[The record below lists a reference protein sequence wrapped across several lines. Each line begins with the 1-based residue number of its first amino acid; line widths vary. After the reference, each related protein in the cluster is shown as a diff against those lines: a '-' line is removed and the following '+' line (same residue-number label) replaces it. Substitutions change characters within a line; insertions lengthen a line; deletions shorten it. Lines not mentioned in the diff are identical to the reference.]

1 MSNIITTDSLYNN
14 QFTQNSTYKELLIFR
29 SRWDADNQPRS
40 GTGALV
46 NNEEKLFW
54 IKTIKDYPYV
64 EISHGKP
71 NMEWADG
78 TATPFVNS
86 NNICVSSSVA
96 NNPVAT
102 DATALEWGSQI
113 LIAKPIVADTGHVIG
128 TKSAGINVPKVNAIE
143 KLEMRSHTANN
154 QIEYTF
160 AHKTINNPPNSLRI
174 VNATVI
180 QESQNNT
187 GPKSKIKFGRTYD
200 ISQDQFDQWGHYLSQ
215 STQTIDMPNINA
227 TSPISVTLN
236 NGDAQ
241 ISHSL
246 ATIVETTPQFSTYT
260 NSTNAKVKL
269 PELTLENNYNLEGPH
284 TDAYGHANAQAQFG
298 FALRH
303 HLPLTR
309 KATAHTYLSDTT
321 GKTTAIARPKHDGD
335 ASRTVPE
342 NPISSPID
350 KIKMAAVI
358 YAGDNDGNR
367 QSCVYLNDST
377 DTIIN
382 IYFLNKS
389 LATNASL
396 RNAYLTFT
404 FPTNI
409 TVTDTS
415 MNQSY
420 IASTDTQYHYQ
431 LLNNPDTN
439 NPINILKLSVRST
452 GMINKSV
459 INIQVTPAIIEA
471 IDIPCTTATNLDDN
485 DPDSNSIITWQ
496 EDAILQTP
504 VMQFNEQ
511 GHINDILTK
520 GIAFPH
526 YTTPYGRETTFS
538 KAIDYLNRYLSP
550 NPRNSVIDQ
559 YLTGASPIIE
569 IPTTDSPG
577 SGDQQIHSAYIEV
590 VLQACLLNNGNGS
603 ATDKPL
609 SFAGLQFSIY
619 QYDETANEW
628 QPYVWHRSISTNQAE
643 LEIGNNNNTSNTGYI
658 YLTDTKQRIAFVLSQ
673 PYITIN
679 NEIQKYIL
687 TGNNVKLL
695 WGTSTYGYVI
705 NLPAV
710 KDISQI
716 SPYQLIQISLVKDES
731 YSPSPSP
738 DVHNVE
744 FRICAAMRTGFNT
757 PQGCK
762 FSLYKYIKGTTLY
775 DRIGAPYKIN
785 DIYIDEAN
793 LLTDVKPYEFYT
805 SQIQT
810 IDSNSLNTIYVGLD
824 ADIRTNNTISFNYVT
839 CQFAEGIAI
848 GNNVIAFK
856 KFTRNIKPFMDQ
868 YVLFVVVDEQ
878 ADRPFRPTNSTTSES
893 EQSSKNA
900 GMENRISALEQATLQ
915 LTNISDLKSVNNLIS
930 RVANIEDEINPIE
943 YDAAV
948 GQMIAKNRFEKID
961 AQTKYLNKNNYP
973 IDLAD
978 AFSKLLMCYTGL
990 VKELAGKFYSDNQNQ
1005 FITTFALPL
1014 LKENDNQSYLPSDDI
1029 PSLDSQ
1035 TGGGK

>member
-78 TATPFVNS
+78 TATPLVNS

-102 DATALEWGSQI
+102 NATALEWGSQI
-113 LIAKPIVADTGHVIG
+113 LIAKPIIADTGHVIG
-128 TKSAGINVPKVNAIE
+128 TKSAGINIPKVNAIE

-154 QIEYTF
+154 QIGYTF
-160 AHKTINNPPNSLRI
+160 AHKTINNPPSSSPI
-174 VNATVI
+174 ANATVI

-187 GPKSKIKFGRTYD
+187 RPKSKIKFGKTYD

-215 STQTIDMPNINA
+215 STQTIHMPNIDA

-260 NSTNAKVKL
+260 NSTNTRVKL

-321 GKTTAIARPKHDGD
+321 GKTTAIARPKRDGD
-335 ASRTVPE
+335 TSRTAPE

-389 LATNASL
+389 LATNAGL

-409 TVTDTS
+409 TVTETI

-431 LLNNPDTN
+431 LLNNPDIN

-452 GMINKSV
+452 GVINKSA

-485 DPDSNSIITWQ
+485 DPDSNTIITWQ

-526 YTTPYGRETTFS
+526 YTTPYGRETAFS

-550 NPRNSVIDQ
+550 NPHNSVIDQ

-577 SGDQQIHSAYIEV
+577 SGDQQIYSPYIEV
-590 VLQACLLNNGNGS
+590 VLQACLLNNGNGLVTGKS
-603 ATDKPL
+603 L
-609 SFAGLQFSIY
+609 SFAGLQFSLY
-619 QYDETANEW
+619 QYDETANKW
-628 QPYVWHRSISTNQAE
+628 QPYVWRKSISTNQAE

-679 NEIQKYIL
+679 NNKTEKYIL
-687 TGNNVKLL
+687 TGSNVELL
-695 WGTSTYGYVI
+695 GDISAYGYVI
-705 NLPAV
+705 NLPAI

-716 SPYQLIQISLVKDES
+716 NPYQLIQILLVKDES
-731 YSPSPSP
+731 YSPDPSP
-738 DVHNVE
+738 DVNNVE
-744 FRICAAMRTGFNT
+744 FRICAAMRTGLNN
-757 PQGCK
+757 PRGCK
-762 FSLYKYIKGTTLY
+762 FSLYKSIQGTTLY
-775 DRIGAPYKIN
+775 DRIGAPYQIN
-785 DIYIDEAN
+785 DIYEDEEN
-793 LLTDVKPYEFYT
+793 LLIDVDKYEFYT
-805 SQIQT
+805 SQVQVIN
-810 IDSNSLNTIYVGLD
+810 SNSFNTIYVGLD
-824 ADIRTNNTISFNYVT
+824 TTTNQTISFNYVT
-839 CQFAEGIAI
+839 CQLSEEKAM

-856 KFTRNIKPFMDQ
+856 KFARDGQPSIKQ

-878 ADRPFRPTNSTTSES
+878 TYMPIGTKPTNPITGGS
-893 EQSSKNA
+893 EQFPKNA
-900 GMENRISALEQATLQ
+900 GIENRISALEQATLQ
-915 LTNISDLKSVNNLIS
+915 LTNISDLNSINNLNS
-930 RVANIEDEINPIE
+930 RVANLENEINPIE
-943 YDAAV
+943 YDATI
-948 GQMIAKNRFEKID
+948 GQMIAKNRLDKID
-961 AQTKYLNKNNYP
+961 SQTKYSNKNNYP
-973 IDLAD
+973 MDLAD

-990 VKELAGKFYSDNQNQ
+990 VRELAGKIYPDNQAQ
-1005 FITTFALPL
+1005 FIATFALPVL
-1014 LKENDNQSYLPSDDI
+1014 REVDGQPYLPSDDI
-1029 PSLDSQ
+1029 PSLD
-1035 TGGGK
+1035 T

>member
-78 TATPFVNS
+78 TATPLVNS

-102 DATALEWGSQI
+102 NATALEWGTQI
-113 LIAKPIVADTGHVIG
+113 LIAKPIIADTGHVIG
-128 TKSAGINVPKVNAIE
+128 TKSAGINIPKVNAIE

-160 AHKTINNPPNSLRI
+160 AHKTINNPPSSSPI
-174 VNATVI
+174 ANATVI

-187 GPKSKIKFGRTYD
+187 RPKSKIKFGKTYD

-215 STQTIDMPNINA
+215 STQTIHMPNIDA

-260 NSTNAKVKL
+260 NSTNTRVKL

-321 GKTTAIARPKHDGD
+321 GKTTAIARPKRDGD
-335 ASRTVPE
+335 TSRTAPE

-389 LATNASL
+389 LATNAGL
-396 RNAYLTFT
+396 CNAYLTFT

-409 TVTDTS
+409 TVTETI

-431 LLNNPDTN
+431 LLNNPDIN

-452 GMINKSV
+452 GMINKSA

-485 DPDSNSIITWQ
+485 DPDSNTIITWQ

-526 YTTPYGRETTFS
+526 YTTPYGRETAFS

-550 NPRNSVIDQ
+550 NPHNSVIDQ

-577 SGDQQIHSAYIEV
+577 SGDQQIYSPYIEV
-590 VLQACLLNNGNGS
+590 VLQACLLNNGNGLVTGKS
-603 ATDKPL
+603 L
-609 SFAGLQFSIY
+609 SFAGLQFSLY
-619 QYDETANEW
+619 QYDETANKW
-628 QPYVWHRSISTNQAE
+628 QPYVWRKSISTNQAE

-679 NEIQKYIL
+679 NEIQKYML
-687 TGNNVKLL
+687 TGNNVELL
-695 WGTSTYGYVI
+695 WDTSTYGYVI

-716 SPYQLIQISLVKDES
+716 NPYQLIQISLTKDES

-744 FRICAAMRTGFNT
+744 FRICAAMRTGLNT

-762 FSLYKYIKGTTLY
+762 FSLYKSIQGTILY
-775 DRIGAPYKIN
+775 DRIGAPYQIN

-793 LLTDVKPYEFYT
+793 LLTDVNHYEFYT

-824 ADIRTNNTISFNYVT
+824 TTTNQTISFNYAT
-839 CQFAEGIAI
+839 CQLAEEIAI

-856 KFTRNIKPFMDQ
+856 KFTRSAKPSMDQ

-878 ADRPFRPTNSTTSES
+878 GYPPVRPINPTTSES

-930 RVANIEDEINPIE
+930 RVANLEDEINPVE

-1005 FITTFALPL
+1005 FIATFALPL

-1029 PSLDSQ
+1029 PSLDSN

>member
-102 DATALEWGSQI
+102 NATALEWGSQI
-113 LIAKPIVADTGHVIG
+113 LIAKPIIADTGHVIG
-128 TKSAGINVPKVNAIE
+128 TKSAGINIPKVNAIE

-160 AHKTINNPPNSLRI
+160 AHKTINNPPNSSPI
-174 VNATVI
+174 ANATVI

-187 GPKSKIKFGRTYD
+187 RPKSKIKFGKTYD

-215 STQTIDMPNINA
+215 STQTIHMPDINA

-260 NSTNAKVKL
+260 NSTNTRVKL

-321 GKTTAIARPKHDGD
+321 GKTTAIARPKRDGD
-335 ASRTVPE
+335 ASRTAPE

-389 LATNASL
+389 LATNAGL

-404 FPTNI
+404 FPTNV
-409 TVTDTS
+409 TVTETI

-431 LLNNPDTN
+431 LLNNPDIN
-439 NPINILKLSVRST
+439 NPINILKLSVRSA
-452 GMINKSV
+452 GMINKSA
-459 INIQVTPAIIEA
+459 INIQVTPAVIEA

-485 DPDSNSIITWQ
+485 DPDSNTIITWQ

-511 GHINDILTK
+511 GHINDISTK

-538 KAIDYLNRYLSP
+538 NAIDYLNRYLSP

-559 YLTGASPIIE
+559 YLTGTSPVIE
-569 IPTTDSPG
+569 IPTNDSPG
-577 SGDQQIHSAYIEV
+577 SGDQPIYSPYIEV
-590 VLQACLLNNGNGS
+590 VLQACLSNSGTGIL
-603 ATDKPL
+603 P
-609 SFAGLQFSIY
+609 SFAGLQFSLY
-619 QYDETANEW
+619 YYDETVNKW
-628 QPYVWHRSISTNQAE
+628 YPYTWRKPNSTNQAE

-679 NEIQKYIL
+679 NNKIQKYML
-687 TGNNVKLL
+687 TGSNVELL
-695 WGTSTYGYVI
+695 GDISAYGYVI
-705 NLPAV
+705 DLPAI

-716 SPYQLIQISLVKDES
+716 NPYQLIQILLVEDES
-731 YSPSPSP
+731 YSPDPSP
-738 DVHNVE
+738 DVNNVE
-744 FRICAAMRTGFNT
+744 FRICAAMRTGLNT
-757 PQGCK
+757 PRGCK
-762 FSLYKYIKGTTLY
+762 FSLYKSIQGTTLY
-775 DRIGAPYKIN
+775 DRIGAPYQIN
-785 DIYIDEAN
+785 DIYEDEEN
-793 LLTDVKPYEFYT
+793 LLIDVDKYEFYT
-805 SQIQT
+805 SQVQV
-810 IDSNSLNTIYVGLD
+810 IDSNSFNTIYVGLD
-824 ADIRTNNTISFNYVT
+824 TTTNQTISFNYVT
-839 CQFAEGIAI
+839 CQLSEEKAM

-856 KFTRNIKPFMDQ
+856 KFARDGQPSIKQ

-878 ADRPFRPTNSTTSES
+878 TYMPIGTKPTNFITGES
-893 EQSSKNA
+893 EQFSKNA
-900 GMENRISALEQATLQ
+900 GIENRISALEQATLQ

-930 RVANIEDEINPIE
+930 RVANLEDEINPIE

-1005 FITTFALPL
+1005 FIATFALPL

-1029 PSLDSQ
+1029 PSLDSK

>member
-78 TATPFVNS
+78 TATPLVNS

-102 DATALEWGSQI
+102 NATALEWGSQI

-128 TKSAGINVPKVNAIE
+128 TKSAGINIPKVNAIE

-160 AHKTINNPPNSLRI
+160 AHKTINNPPSSSPI
-174 VNATVI
+174 ANATVI

-187 GPKSKIKFGRTYD
+187 RPKSKIKFGKTYD

-215 STQTIDMPNINA
+215 STQTIHMPNIDA

-260 NSTNAKVKL
+260 NSTNTRVKL

-321 GKTTAIARPKHDGD
+321 GKTTAIARPKRDGD
-335 ASRTVPE
+335 TSRTAPE

-389 LATNASL
+389 LATNAGL

-409 TVTDTS
+409 TVTETI

-431 LLNNPDTN
+431 LLNNPDIN

-452 GMINKSV
+452 GMINKSA

-485 DPDSNSIITWQ
+485 DPDSNTIITWQ

-526 YTTPYGRETTFS
+526 YTTPYGRETAFS

-577 SGDQQIHSAYIEV
+577 SGDQQIYSSYIEV
-590 VLQACLLNNGNGS
+590 VLQACLLNNGNGLVTGKS
-603 ATDKPL
+603 L
-609 SFAGLQFSIY
+609 SFAGLQFSLY
-619 QYDETANEW
+619 QYDETANKW
-628 QPYVWHRSISTNQAE
+628 QPYVWRKSISTNQAE

-679 NEIQKYIL
+679 NETQKYIL
-687 TGNNVKLL
+687 TGSNVELL
-695 WGTSTYGYVI
+695 GDISAYGYVI
-705 NLPAV
+705 DLPAI
-710 KDISQI
+710 KDISQTN
-716 SPYQLIQISLVKDES
+716 PYQLIQILLVKDES
-731 YSPSPSP
+731 YSPDPSP
-738 DVHNVE
+738 NVNNVE
-744 FRICAAMRTGFNT
+744 FRICAAMRTGLNT
-757 PQGCK
+757 PRGCK
-762 FSLYKYIKGTTLY
+762 FSLYKSIQGTTLY
-775 DRIGAPYKIN
+775 DRIGAPYQIN
-785 DIYIDEAN
+785 DIYEDEEN
-793 LLTDVKPYEFYT
+793 LLIDVDKYEFYT
-805 SQIQT
+805 SQVQI
-810 IDSNSLNTIYVGLD
+810 IDSNSFNTIYVGLD
-824 ADIRTNNTISFNYVT
+824 TTTNQTISFNYVT
-839 CQFAEGIAI
+839 CQLSEEKAM

-856 KFTRNIKPFMDQ
+856 KFARDGQPSIKQ

-878 ADRPFRPTNSTTSES
+878 TYMPIGTKPTNFITGES
-893 EQSSKNA
+893 EQFSNNA
-900 GMENRISALEQATLQ
+900 GIENRISALEQATLQ
-915 LTNISDLKSVNNLIS
+915 LTNISDLNSINNLNS
-930 RVANIEDEINPIE
+930 RVANLENEINPIE
-943 YDAAV
+943 YDATI
-948 GQMIAKNRFEKID
+948 GQMIAKNRLDKID
-961 AQTKYLNKNNYP
+961 SQTKYSNKNNYP
-973 IDLAD
+973 MDLAD

-990 VKELAGKFYSDNQNQ
+990 VRELAGKIYPNNQAQ
-1005 FITTFALPL
+1005 FIATFALPAL
-1014 LKENDNQSYLPSDDI
+1014 REVDGQPYLPSDDI
-1029 PSLDSQ
+1029 PSLD
-1035 TGGGK
+1035 T

>member
-102 DATALEWGSQI
+102 NATALEWGSQI
-113 LIAKPIVADTGHVIG
+113 LIAKPIIADTGHVIG
-128 TKSAGINVPKVNAIE
+128 TKSAGINIPKVNAIE

-160 AHKTINNPPNSLRI
+160 AHKTINNPPNSSPI
-174 VNATVI
+174 ANATVI

-187 GPKSKIKFGRTYD
+187 RPKSKIKFGKTYD

-215 STQTIDMPNINA
+215 STQTIHMPDINA

-260 NSTNAKVKL
+260 NSTNTRVKL

-321 GKTTAIARPKHDGD
+321 GKTTAIARPKRDGD
-335 ASRTVPE
+335 ASRTAPE

-389 LATNASL
+389 LATNAGL

-404 FPTNI
+404 FPTNV
-409 TVTDTS
+409 TVTETI

-431 LLNNPDTN
+431 LLNNPDIN
-439 NPINILKLSVRST
+439 NPINILKLSVRSA
-452 GMINKSV
+452 GMINKSA
-459 INIQVTPAIIEA
+459 INIQVTPAVIEA

-485 DPDSNSIITWQ
+485 DPDSNTIITWQ

-511 GHINDILTK
+511 GHINDISTK

-538 KAIDYLNRYLSP
+538 NAIDYLNRYLSP

-559 YLTGASPIIE
+559 YLTGTSPVIE
-569 IPTTDSPG
+569 IPTNDSPG
-577 SGDQQIHSAYIEV
+577 SGDQPIYSPYIEV
-590 VLQACLLNNGNGS
+590 VLQACLSSSGTGIL
-603 ATDKPL
+603 P
-609 SFAGLQFSIY
+609 SFAGLQFSLY
-619 QYDETANEW
+619 YYDETVNKW
-628 QPYVWHRSISTNQAE
+628 YPYTWRKPNSTNQAE

-679 NEIQKYIL
+679 NKIQKYML
-687 TGNNVKLL
+687 TGSNVELL
-695 WGTSTYGYVI
+695 GDISAYGYVI
-705 NLPAV
+705 DLPAI

-716 SPYQLIQISLVKDES
+716 NPYQLIQILLVKDES
-731 YSPSPSP
+731 YSPDPSP
-738 DVHNVE
+738 DVNNVE
-744 FRICAAMRTGFNT
+744 FRICAAMRTGLNT
-757 PQGCK
+757 PRGCK
-762 FSLYKYIKGTTLY
+762 FSLYKSIQGTTLY
-775 DRIGAPYKIN
+775 DRIGAPYQIN
-785 DIYIDEAN
+785 DIYEDEEN
-793 LLTDVKPYEFYT
+793 LLIDVDKYEFYT
-805 SQIQT
+805 SQVQV
-810 IDSNSLNTIYVGLD
+810 IDSNSFNTIYVGLD
-824 ADIRTNNTISFNYVT
+824 TTTNQTISFNYVT
-839 CQFAEGIAI
+839 CQLSEEKAM

-856 KFTRNIKPFMDQ
+856 KFARDGQPSIKQ

-878 ADRPFRPTNSTTSES
+878 TYMPIGAKPTNFITGES
-893 EQSSKNA
+893 EQFSKNA
-900 GMENRISALEQATLQ
+900 GIENRISALEQATLQ
-915 LTNISDLKSVNNLIS
+915 LTNISDLNSINNLNS
-930 RVANIEDEINPIE
+930 RVANLEDEINPIE

-1005 FITTFALPL
+1005 FIATFALPL

-1029 PSLDSQ
+1029 PSLDSK